1 MVQFCHLRSYL
12 DIETV
17 SCRLLQRMGKDE
29 HRLKLEKVGFLMLC
43 LQKSPKKLLVV
54 RVEFYLISSLKSLNS
69 KFRV

>member
-1 MVQFCHLRSYL
+1 MVQFCHLRPYL

-43 LQKSPKKLLVV
+43 LKKIAKKIIVGSPC
-54 RVEFYLISSLKSLNS
+54 
-69 KFRV
+69 